1 MIIRIIRFITGYIKV
16 VVTGG
21 FGERLL
27 NLCMLRNI
35 TVWGLKRDKKGRI
48 EFYTEKSNASFLEN
62 AADDAYT
69 VIKISGRFGLPYTVK
84 RYKKRYILAVG
95 PVLLALFF
103 MISSAFVWNI
113 EVTGNTVTTDKA
125 VIEALEKNGFTVGSR
140 KKDNDYSM
148 LAQKVLLD
156 VPSLVWVSV
165 NIKGTKAFVEVK
177 ERDIPPEIAD
187 LDTYSDIIATKDGL
201 ITYIAPFSGM
211 AMVKMGDSVTKGQ
224 TLISGEIMYKDG
236 SVAPCAAYGEVKAKV
251 WYTFVFECPKE
262 IYVEEYT
269 GEEKNR
275 YELNLFGKKIK
286 LFNKSSISYKEYD
299 NIIENKQLY
308 LGGNIYLPFYLSTTT
323 YREKKQ
329 VKQELDTEQQ
339 MLISR
344 DRLKKALRNEIGDGI
359 VLEHS
364 FRQVEENGKLI
375 TYLDAEC
382 LEDIGER
389 VPLGTTED

>member
-1 MIIRIIRFITGYIKV
+1 MIIKIIRFITGYIKV

-35 TVWGLKRDKKGRI
+35 TVWGVKRNEKGRI
-48 EFYTEKSNASFLEN
+48 EFYADKSNAALLKA

-69 VIKISGRFGLPYTVK
+69 VIKISGRFGLPYTAR
-84 RYKKRYILAVG
+84 RYKRRYVLVAG
-95 PVLLALFF
+95 PVVVALFF

-113 EVTGNTVTTDKA
+113 EVTGNTVTSDET
-125 VIEALEKNGFTVGSR
+125 VIMALEKNGFSLGSR
-140 KKDNDYSM
+140 KSDNDYSM

-165 NIKGTKAFVEVK
+165 NVKGTKAVVEVK

-201 ITYIAPFSGM
+201 ITYIAPFSGI
-211 AMVKMGDSVTKGQ
+211 ATVKAGDSVTKGQ
-224 TLISGEIMYKDG
+224 TLISGQIMYKDG
-236 SVAPCAAYGEVKAKV
+236 SVEPCASYGEVKAKV
-251 WYTFVFECPKE
+251 WYTFEFECPKE
-262 IYVEEYT
+262 IYVKQYT
-269 GEEKNR
+269 GREKHR

-299 NIIENKQLY
+299 NIIDNKQLC
-308 LGGNIYLPFYLSTTT
+308 LGDDIYLPFYLSTTT
-323 YREKKQ
+323 YREIKQ
-329 VKQELDTEQQ
+329 VKRELDTEQQ

-344 DRLKKALRNEIGDGI
+344 DRLKKALRNEIGEG
-359 VLEHS
+359 VLLEHS
-364 FRQVEENGKLI
+364 FRQIEDNGRLV
-375 TYLDAEC
+375 TYLEAEC

>member
-1 MIIRIIRFITGYIKV
+1 V

-27 NLCMLRNI
+27 NLCMLRDI
-35 TVWGLKRDKKGRI
+35 TLWGLKRNKSGRI
-48 EFYTEKSNASFLEN
+48 EFYTDKSNASFLRS

-69 VIKISGRFGLPYTVK
+69 TIKISGRFGLPYAVK
-84 RYKKRYILAVG
+84 RYKKRYVLAVG
-95 PVLLALFF
+95 PVMLALFF

-113 EVTGNTVTTDKA
+113 EVTGNTVTTTET
-125 VIEALEKNGFTVGSR
+125 VIKALEKNGFSLGSR
-140 KKDNDYSM
+140 KSDNDYSM

-165 NIKGTKAFVEVK
+165 NVKGTKAVVEVK

-201 ITYIAPFSGM
+201 ITYIAPFSGI
-211 AMVKMGDSVTKGQ
+211 ATVKVGDSVTKGQ
-224 TLISGEIMYKDG
+224 TLISGQIMYKDG
-236 SVAPCAAYGEVKAKV
+236 SVAPCASYGEVKAKV
-251 WYTFVFECPKE
+251 WYTFAFECPKE
-262 IYVEEYT
+262 IYVKQYT
-269 GEEKNR
+269 GREKHR

-299 NIIENKQLY
+299 NIIDNEQLC
-308 LGGNIYLPFYLSTTT
+308 LGDDIYLPFYLTTTT
-323 YREKKQ
+323 YREIKQ
-329 VKQELDTEQQ
+329 VKRELDTEQQ

-344 DRLKKALRNEIGDGI
+344 DRLKKALRNEIGEG
-359 VLEHS
+359 VLLEHT
-364 FRQVEENGKLI
+364 FRQIEDNGRLV
-375 TYLDAEC
+375 TYLEAEC

>member
-1 MIIRIIRFITGYIKV
+1 MIIKIIRFITGYIKV

-27 NLCMLRNI
+27 NLCMLRDI
-35 TVWGLKRDKKGRI
+35 TVWGLKRNKSGRI
-48 EFYTEKSNASFLEN
+48 EFYTDKSNASFLLS

-84 RYKKRYILAVG
+84 RYKKRYVLAVG
-95 PVLLALFF
+95 PVLLALFLV
-103 MISSAFVWNI
+103 ISSAFVWNI
-113 EVTGNTVTTDKA
+113 EVTGNTVTSDET
-125 VIEALEKNGFTVGSR
+125 VIEALEKNGFSLGSR
-140 KKDNDYSM
+140 KNENDYSM

-165 NIKGTKAFVEVK
+165 NVKGTKAVVEVK

-201 ITYIAPFSGM
+201 ITYIAPFSGI
-211 AMVKMGDSVTKGQ
+211 ATVKSGDSVTKGQ

-236 SVAPCAAYGEVKAKV
+236 SVAPCAAYGQVKAKV
-251 WYTFVFECPKE
+251 WYTFAFECPKE
-262 IYVEEYT
+262 IYVKQYT
-269 GEEKNR
+269 GREKHR

-299 NIIENKQLY
+299 NIINNKQLC
-308 LGGNIYLPFYLSTTT
+308 LGGNIYLPFYLTTTT
-323 YREKKQ
+323 YRETKQ
-329 VKQELDTEQQ
+329 IKQELDLEQQ

-344 DRLKKALRNEIGDGI
+344 DRLKKALREETGDGI
-359 VLEHS
+359 ILEHS
-364 FRQVEENGKLI
+364 FRQIEENGSMI

>member
-1 MIIRIIRFITGYIKV
+1 MIIRVVRFITGYIKV

-35 TVWGLKRDKKGRI
+35 TVWGLKRNKKGRI
-48 EFYTEKSNASFLEN
+48 EFYTDKSNAAFLEK
-62 AADDAYT
+62 AANDAYT
-69 VIKISGRFGLPYTVK
+69 AIKISGKFGLPYTVK
-84 RYKKRYILAVG
+84 RYRKRYILAVG

-113 EVTGNTVTTDKA
+113 EVKGNTVTAD
-125 VIEALEKNGFTVGSR
+125 EAIIKSLEKNGFTLGSR
-140 KKDNDYSM
+140 KNKKDYSM
-148 LAQKVLLD
+148 LGQKVLLD

-165 NIKGTKAFVEVK
+165 NVKGTKAIVEVK

-187 LDTYSDIIATKDGL
+187 HETYSDIIATKDGL
-201 ITYIAPFSGM
+201 VTYIAPFSGI
-211 AMVKMGDSVTKGQ
+211 ATVKTGDSVTKGQ

-251 WYTFVFECPKE
+251 WYTFVYECPKE
-262 IYVEEYT
+262 IYVNQYT
-269 GEEKNR
+269 GREKHR

-286 LFNKSSISYKEYD
+286 LFNKSGISYKEYD
-299 NIIENKQLY
+299 NIVSNKQLC
-308 LGGNIYLPFYLSTTT
+308 LGGNIYLPFYLTTTT
-323 YREKKQ
+323 YRETEQ
-329 VKQELDTEQQ
+329 VKRQLKLEEQ

-344 DRLKKALRNEIGDGI
+344 DRLKKALRNEIGEG
-359 VLEHS
+359 VVTEHV
-364 FRQVEENGKLI
+364 FRQIEENDNLI

-382 LEDIGER
+382 VEDIGER